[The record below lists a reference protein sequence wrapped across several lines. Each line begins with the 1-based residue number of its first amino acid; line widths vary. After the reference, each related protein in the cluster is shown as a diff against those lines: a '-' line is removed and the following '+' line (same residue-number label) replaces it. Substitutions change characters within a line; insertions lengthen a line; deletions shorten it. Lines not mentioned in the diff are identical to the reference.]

1 MNSSQLIQWL
11 KTKNA
16 YEIMSHNK
24 ITFLTCRTNPFHVK
38 MYGLWTYVHMLY
50 HHCGTQDFS
59 AKNTETE
66 VSSSDDTYIIYKF

>member
-1 MNSSQLIQWL
+1 M
-11 KTKNA
+11 
-16 YEIMSHNK
+16 
-24 ITFLTCRTNPFHVK
+24 CRTNPFHVK

-50 HHCGTQDFS
+50 QHCGTQDFS

>member
-1 MNSSQLIQWL
+1 
-11 KTKNA
+11 
-16 YEIMSHNK
+16 MSHNK
-24 ITFLTCRTNPFHVK
+24 ITFLMCRTNPFHVK

-50 HHCGTQDFS
+50 QHCGTVC